1 MIINFM
7 VCGISRDIYK
17 LTRTLLLI
25 KKNLKQVF
33 LNKNILPKKWV
44 KRMYKI
50 DSYFSKLIL
59 LNINLQK

>member
-7 VCGISRDIYK
+7 VCGISRDIHK

>member
-7 VCGISRDIYK
+7 VCGISRDIHK
-17 LTRTLLLI
+17 LIRTLLLI

-50 DSYFSKLIL
+50 DSYF
-59 LNINLQK
+59 

>member
-7 VCGISRDIYK
+7 VYEISRDIYK